1 MRQTGINQI
10 KDMVMN
16 LAEDI
21 LIIGGGIIGLS
32 LAIELKLRGASVT
45 VLSRNCQEAA
55 ARAAAGMLAPQAE
68 EIPPSPMLDLCL
80 KSRSLYPDW
89 ITKLESLTGLNSG
102 YWDCG
107 ILAPIYESV
116 KGIKGNKFTENAYWL
131 DEKEVHKH
139 LPGLSAEVKGGWWYP
154 DDGQVDNRALYEA
167 LKAAVNFLKIEI
179 IAGNVTE
186 FLHNETKILGV
197 KTSQCEYQASHYVL
211 TTGAWTQEL
220 LPMIPVY
227 PTKGQM
233 LSISPPDQGG
243 DLPLKN
249 VLFGEEIYVVPRR
262 DGKIVL
268 GATSE
273 NVGFTSGNTSAGI
286 QALLQGA
293 NRLFPQLKDYQI
305 SEFWWG
311 FRPATPDELPILG
324 SSEWDNLTLAT
335 GHYRNG
341 ILLAPVTVQLI
352 ADLILDNIF
361 DPLLSHFLYSRF
373 SDN

>member
-1 MRQTGINQI
+1 
-10 KDMVMN
+10 
-16 LAEDI
+16 
-21 LIIGGGIIGLS
+21 
-32 LAIELKLRGASVT
+32 
-45 VLSRNCQEAA
+45 
-55 ARAAAGMLAPQAE
+55 
-68 EIPPSPMLDLCL
+68 
-80 KSRSLYPDW
+80 
-89 ITKLESLTGLNSG
+89 
-102 YWDCG
+102 
-107 ILAPIYESV
+107 
-116 KGIKGNKFTENAYWL
+116 
-131 DEKEVHKH
+131 
-139 LPGLSAEVKGGWWYP
+139 
-154 DDGQVDNRALYEA
+154 
-167 LKAAVNFLKIEI
+167 
-179 IAGNVTE
+179 
-186 FLHNETKILGV
+186 
-197 KTSQCEYQASHYVL
+197 
-211 TTGAWTQEL
+211 
-220 LPMIPVY
+220 
-227 PTKGQM
+227 M

-324 SSEWDNLTLAT
+324 SSEWENLTLAT

-352 ADLILDNIF
+352 ADLILDNIV

>member
-1 MRQTGINQI
+1 
-10 KDMVMN
+10 MVMN
-16 LAEDI
+16 LAQDI

-45 VLSRNCQEAA
+45 VLSRNSQESA

-89 ITKLESLTGLNSG
+89 IAKLESLTGLNSG

-116 KGIKGNKFTENAYWL
+116 KDIKENKFSENAHWL
-131 DEKEVHKH
+131 DKKEVHQH

-154 DDGQVDNRALYEA
+154 DDAQVDNRALYET
-167 LKAAVNFLKIEI
+167 LKTAVNLLKIEI
-179 IAGNVTE
+179 IPENVTE
-186 FLHNETKILGV
+186 VLHNESKILGV
-197 KTSQCEYQASHYVL
+197 KTSQGEYQASHYVL

-233 LSISPPDQGG
+233 LSISPRDQGG

-249 VLFGEEIYVVPRR
+249 ILFGEEIYVVPRR
-262 DGKIVL
+262 DGTIVL

-273 NVGFTSGNTSAGI
+273 NVGFTSGNTSGGI

-305 SEFWWG
+305 LEFWWG

-324 SSEWDNLTLAT
+324 SSAWENLTLGT

-341 ILLAPVTVQLI
+341 ILLAPVTAQLL
-352 ADLILDNIF
+352 ADLIWDKIS

-373 SDN
+373 SDTIP

>member
-1 MRQTGINQI
+1 M
-10 KDMVMN
+10 MN
-16 LAEDI
+16 VAEDI

-45 VLSRNCQEAA
+45 VLSRNYQEAA

-68 EIPPSPMLDLCL
+68 EIPPSPILDLCL

-116 KGIKGNKFTENAYWL
+116 KGINVNKFTENAHWL
-131 DEKEVHKH
+131 DEKEVHQH
-139 LPGLSAEVKGGWWYP
+139 LPGLSGEVKGGWWYP
-154 DDGQVDNRALYEA
+154 DDAQVDNRALYET
-167 LKAAVNFLKIEI
+167 LKAAVNILKIEI

-186 FLHNETKILGV
+186 ILQNETNILGV
-197 KTSQCEYQASHYVL
+197 KTSQGEYQASHYVL

-220 LPMIPVY
+220 LPIIPVS

-233 LSISPPDQGG
+233 LSISPPYQGG

-262 DGKIVL
+262 DGTIVL

-305 SEFWWG
+305 LEFWWG

-324 SSEWDNLTLAT
+324 SSEWENLTLAT

-352 ADLILDNIF
+352 ADLILDKIF

-373 SDN
+373 PNTVMP